1 MSNEVRTKI
10 EATGSFLAASSEAA
24 DDLGRLPDET
34 GKALKECGVVRL
46 LQPADFGGYEAD
58 PRDFLAAVMD
68 VGSWCPSAGWV
79 SGVVGVHP
87 WELAFNDRRLQEE
100 VWGEDPDTWVASPY
114 APSGTATR
122 TDGGY
127 VLNGR
132 WKFSSGTDLCDWIVL
147 GAKVLGEDAGPIAML
162 HVMLPRGD
170 YEIVHDSWDVMG
182 LEGTGSKD
190 IVVTDAFIPT
200 YRTLDLATVIT
211 GTAAAAAGR
220 TQPLYQLP
228 WTVMFPCAVSSAL
241 VGIAEGVLK
250 EGIEYQKGRVSQL
263 GVAQVSD
270 SYSRAII
277 GEAAADIRSARTQLL
292 FNMGELYEALAAGHD
307 VTLQQRVACRRDQ
320 VRAAWRAA
328 KAADDVYAV
337 CGGNSIRRDTPVQRF
352 WRGMHAGLHHGIF
365 TAGGVYDGAAGVLMG
380 LPPQGPAAMTL

>member
-10 EATGSFLAASSEAA
+10 EATGEFLAASSEAA

-122 TDGGY
+122 TDGGF

-170 YEIVHDSWDVMG
+170 YEIVPDSWDVMG

-190 IVVTDAFIPT
+190 IAVTDAFIPT

-270 SYSRAII
+270 SYSRTII

-307 VTLQQRVACRRDQ
+307 ITLQQRVACRRDQ

-337 CGGNSIRRDTPVQRF
+337 CGGNSIRRDNPVQRF
-352 WRGMHAGLHHGIF
+352 WRGMHAGLHHGIV